1 MELKNNLLIDGN
13 PQYPKWQLFFGINQ
27 GRARRLVSDYGK
39 LAIDSSK
46 AKTHRTLPVEYD
58 QIKNLIESL

>member
-1 MELKNNLLIDGN
+1 MATLL
-13 PQYPKWQLFFGINQ
+13 GINQ

-39 LAIDSSK
+39 LAKYGSE
-46 AKTHRTLPVEYD
+46 AKTHRSLPIEYD